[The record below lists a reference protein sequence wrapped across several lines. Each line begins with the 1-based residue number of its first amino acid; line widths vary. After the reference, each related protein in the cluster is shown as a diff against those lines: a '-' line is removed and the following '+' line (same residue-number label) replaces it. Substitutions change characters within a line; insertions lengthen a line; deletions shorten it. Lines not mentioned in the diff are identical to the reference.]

1 MGSKG
6 NRRESAVDRTAGT
19 RRPAVGRR
27 ALLQGMAVGVL
38 SAGVG
43 GASTTVA
50 VASADE
56 TLEWDGRPVV
66 LSEPNTT
73 YQLVSDF
80 YGTITI
86 EANGITLDGADFVIE
101 PTEETGQPGDGVA
114 VRPMQ
119 RAPTDG
125 PPDEEESSDE
135 IEPLGEDESP
145 AESDSPGEAGPSDE
159 NGPPGEG
166 SVRGDEAVIGVSI
179 ENLVVKNA
187 QTGIRAFN
195 APALRLKNV
204 DVEGAR
210 GGVNVSSASW
220 DVADSDRS
228 VPAETVLEQVRVRRS
243 QWDGFVVARTP
254 VRFRSCL
261 ADRCGGPARASG
273 FRLQDNGMV
282 SISRCLAQ
290 NCNEYGFHLTSETPT
305 DASVRMAAALGNG
318 TSGIHSHAVDDLEL
332 YCCYA
337 GENAI
342 DGIAVVE
349 VDRLSMLDC
358 TASENDGTG
367 IAVVTT
373 DAGTGIYAG
382 VVAEGNGEQLRLP
395 AAFEERPRG
404 DFAHEGCVPSTMKDR
419 LLDWA
424 AQKRERTEPVEP
436 PASPPGNG
444 GSV

>member
-1 MGSKG
+1 MGSNG

-50 VASADE
+50 AASADE
-56 TLEWDGRPVV
+56 TLEWDGKPVV
-66 LSEPNTT
+66 LAEPNTT

-101 PTEETGQPGDGVA
+101 PTEETGQPGDGVV
-114 VRPMQ
+114 VRPMH
-119 RAPTDG
+119 RAPPDG
-125 PPDEEESSDE
+125 PPDADESSDE
-135 IEPLGEDESP
+135 SESSDEN
-145 AESDSPGEAGPSDE
+145 DSSGEAGPSGED
-159 NGPPGEG
+159 GPPGEG
-166 SVRGDEAVIGVSI
+166 SVREDEVVIGVSI

-220 DVADSDRS
+220 DEADRDRR
-228 VPAETVLEQVRVRRS
+228 VPAETVLDQVRVRRS

-254 VRFRSCL
+254 VRFRNCL
-261 ADRCGGPARASG
+261 ADRCGGPAKASG
-273 FRLQDNGMV
+273 FRLQDNRMV

-305 DASVRMAAALGNG
+305 SASVRMAAALGNG
-318 TSGIHSHAVDDLEL
+318 TSGIRTHSVDDLEL

-367 IAVVTT
+367 ITVVTT

-382 VVAEGNGEQLRLP
+382 VIAEGNGEQLRLP
-395 AAFEERPRG
+395 ATFEERPRG
-404 DFAHEGCVPSTMKDR
+404 DFSHEGCVPSAMKDR
-419 LLDWA
+419 LLAWA
-424 AQKRERTEPVEP
+424 AQERETTAPVEP
-436 PASPPGNG
+436 PASSPGDDG
-444 GSV
+444 FV